1 MKYKLKKIKIKMQS
15 LNPQK
20 KILFINF
27 NQDYSCFCI
36 GTEDGYMIINAE
48 NYKRI
53 FHRSKS
59 KINI

>member
-1 MKYKLKKIKIKMQS
+1 MES
-15 LNPQK
+15 LNPEK

-48 NYKRI
+48 NYKLI

-59 KINI
+59 KINNYYIIL

>member
-1 MKYKLKKIKIKMQS
+1 MEPLS
-15 LNPQK
+15 PEK

-27 NQDYSCFCI
+27 NQDYSYFCI

-59 KINI
+59 KINNYYIIL